1 MEGDERRQFILK
13 LLAGSESPLSGTEI
27 AGKCGVSRQII
38 VQDIAL
44 LRATNKNITVAICSI
59 SRKRTP
65 KLSNA
70 PLRSHTRMSRSRTNS
85 ILLWTVAERY

>member
-44 LRATNKNITVAICSI
+44 LRC
-59 SRKRTP
+59 
-65 KLSNA
+65 
-70 PLRSHTRMSRSRTNS
+70 
-85 ILLWTVAERY
+85 LLYTSPSPRDRV

>member
-44 LRATNKNITVAICSI
+44 LRATNK
-59 SRKRTP
+59 KYLKYLP
-65 KLSNA
+65 WLSALSAGKGHRNFQTH
-70 PLRSHTRMSRSRTNS
+70 LCGFT
-85 ILLWTVAERY
+85 YG